1 MGELIKVKRTSRS
14 WKTLKRQDRKLKAM
28 QMENGKYTK
37 KKIKKRSVETGV
49 NVFDSTVR
57 NLLNKI
63 KFINSKA

>member
-37 KKIKKRSVETGV
+37 KKFKKRSVETGV